1 MSWKEP
7 KVEPSPGSFPVS
19 GAEIKRPG
27 PDLKELYLAVSS
39 RANHH
44 FQNIDVTSS
53 PISAILGNCQPLPQ
67 QKMSKDCLFVYN
79 SYPLVSRVDNIIA
92 VKSETGESQPG
103 SRATSLDRKLP
114 LSLASMPSVQLA
126 SVPCDSS
133 VLGLAPPLPRP
144 QDLTYPAPALVTVKR
159 ELVTSSTTAN
169 RESQSLMPPPP
180 LPRDLSRKPSQPP
193 VNLESQLM
201 PPPKVIPCDMR
212 ASKLEA
218 APASALRTSSG
229 FPGAGGPG
237 HDKEDIGKETLLPTF
252 PPAQHQPLST
262 AVVRS
267 DGFLFGVCPAAS
279 SQQSPVPLH
288 SEHQP

>member
-1 MSWKEP
+1 MS
-7 KVEPSPGSFPVS
+7 
-19 GAEIKRPG
+19 
-27 PDLKELYLAVSS
+27 
-39 RANHH
+39 
-44 FQNIDVTSS
+44 ID
-53 PISAILGNCQPLPQ
+53 CR
-67 QKMSKDCLFVYN
+67 FVYN
-79 SYPLVSRVDNIIA
+79 IYPLVPRVDNIIP

-144 QDLTYPAPALVTVKR
+144 QDLTYPAPAPALLTVKR

-180 LPRDLSRKPSQPP
+180 SPRDLSRKPSQPP

-218 APASALRTSSG
+218 APASALRTSSA
-229 FPGAGGPG
+229 FPG

-252 PPAQHQPLST
+252 PPATSPSPLLWLDQMAFYLVFAHQQQPAVPSPTPLRTPTIRPLIT
-262 AVVRS
+262 AR
-267 DGFLFGVCPAAS
+267 
-279 SQQSPVPLH
+279 
-288 SEHQP
+288 

>member
-1 MSWKEP
+1 
-7 KVEPSPGSFPVS
+7 
-19 GAEIKRPG
+19 
-27 PDLKELYLAVSS
+27 
-39 RANHH
+39 
-44 FQNIDVTSS
+44 
-53 PISAILGNCQPLPQ
+53 
-67 QKMSKDCLFVYN
+67 
-79 SYPLVSRVDNIIA
+79 
-92 VKSETGESQPG
+92 
-103 SRATSLDRKLP
+103 
-114 LSLASMPSVQLA
+114 
-126 SVPCDSS
+126 
-133 VLGLAPPLPRP
+133 
-144 QDLTYPAPALVTVKR
+144 
-159 ELVTSSTTAN
+159 
-169 RESQSLMPPPP
+169 
-180 LPRDLSRKPSQPP
+180 
-193 VNLESQLM
+193 
-201 PPPKVIPCDMR
+201 MR

>member
-1 MSWKEP
+1 
-7 KVEPSPGSFPVS
+7 
-19 GAEIKRPG
+19 
-27 PDLKELYLAVSS
+27 
-39 RANHH
+39 
-44 FQNIDVTSS
+44 
-53 PISAILGNCQPLPQ
+53 
-67 QKMSKDCLFVYN
+67 MSKDCCFVYDI
-79 SYPLVSRVDNIIA
+79 YPLVPRVDNIIP

-144 QDLTYPAPALVTVKR
+144 QDLTYPAPAPALLTVKR

-180 LPRDLSRKPSQPP
+180 SPRDLSRKPSQPP

-218 APASALRTSSG
+218 APASALRTSSA
-229 FPGAGGPG
+229 FPG

-252 PPAQHQPLST
+252 PPATSPSPLLWLDQMAFYIWCLPTS
-262 AVVRS
+262 
-267 DGFLFGVCPAAS
+267 S
-279 SQQSPVPLH
+279 SQQSPVH

>member
-1 MSWKEP
+1 
-7 KVEPSPGSFPVS
+7 
-19 GAEIKRPG
+19 
-27 PDLKELYLAVSS
+27 
-39 RANHH
+39 
-44 FQNIDVTSS
+44 
-53 PISAILGNCQPLPQ
+53 
-67 QKMSKDCLFVYN
+67 MSKDCRFVHN
-79 SYPLVSRVDNIIA
+79 IYPLVPRVDNIIP

-144 QDLTYPAPALVTVKR
+144 QDLTYPAPAPALLTVKR

-169 RESQSLMPPPP
+169 RESQCLMPPPP
-180 LPRDLSRKPSQPP
+180 SPRDLSRKPSQPP

-218 APASALRTSSG
+218 APASALRTSSA
-229 FPGAGGPG
+229 FPPG

-252 PPAQHQPLST
+252 PPATSPSPLLWLDQMAFYLVFAHQQQ
-262 AVVRS
+262 
-267 DGFLFGVCPAAS
+267 
-279 SQQSPVPLH
+279 QQSPVPLRT
-288 SEHQP
+288 PTIRP

>member
-1 MSWKEP
+1 
-7 KVEPSPGSFPVS
+7 
-19 GAEIKRPG
+19 
-27 PDLKELYLAVSS
+27 
-39 RANHH
+39 
-44 FQNIDVTSS
+44 
-53 PISAILGNCQPLPQ
+53 
-67 QKMSKDCLFVYN
+67 
-79 SYPLVSRVDNIIA
+79 
-92 VKSETGESQPG
+92 
-103 SRATSLDRKLP
+103 
-114 LSLASMPSVQLA
+114 MPSVQLA

-133 VLGLAPPLPRP
+133 VLALAPPLPRP

-252 PPAQHQPLST
+252 P
-262 AVVRS
+262 
-267 DGFLFGVCPAAS
+267 AA
-279 SQQSPVPLH
+279 PLH
-288 SEHQP
+288 CCG

>member
-53 PISAILGNCQPLPQ
+53 PISAIL
-67 QKMSKDCLFVYN
+67 
-79 SYPLVSRVDNIIA
+79 

-103 SRATSLDRKLP
+103 SRSTSLDRKLP
-114 LSLASMPSVQLA
+114 LSLTSMPSVQLA

-133 VLGLAPPLPRP
+133 VLALAPPLPRP

-237 HDKEDIGKETLLPTF
+237 HDKEDIEFDNNDHVLCRVCGDKASGFHYGVHSCEGCKVGTTI
-252 PPAQHQPLST
+252 PALR
-262 AVVRS
+262 AVN
-267 DGFLFGVCPAAS
+267 GTCAQAP
-279 SQQSPVPLH
+279 
-288 SEHQP
+288 